1 MASDATATMRVD
13 RFLWFA
19 RLAKTRCMAQTIA
32 NKGTLRIDGRRID
45 RAHATVRIGSVIAW
59 PWNGAVRI
67 VRVEALPDRRGPA
80 SEAATLY
87 TAIET
92 GAANAV
98 DAGGRAQ

>member
-13 RFLWFA
+13 RFLWFE
-19 RLAKTRCMAQTIA
+19 RLAKTRSMAQTIA

>member
-1 MASDATATMRVD
+1 MASDATVTMRVD

-19 RLAKTRCMAQTIA
+19 RLAKTRSMAQTIA

-67 VRVEALPDRRGPA
+67 VRVEALPQRRGPA

>member
-19 RLAKTRCMAQTIA
+19 RLAKTRSMAQTIA

-92 GAANAV
+92 AAPNPV

>member
-19 RLAKTRCMAQTIA
+19 RLAKTRSMAQTIA

-45 RAHATVRIGSVIAW
+45 RAHATVRIGSVITW

-98 DAGGRAQ
+98 DAGGPAQ